1 MKCTVKQ
8 ERGNDKM
15 IKYSIRS
22 KNGGTKEVSL
32 SPLRAIRLNCLE
44 CVCWSAYEVKNCSS
58 KLCALYPFRLGKVPG
73 HKGKGNASNLI
84 EK

>member
-1 MKCTVKQ
+1 
-8 ERGNDKM
+8 M
-15 IKYSIRS
+15 IKHTIRT
-22 KNGGTKEVSL
+22 KDGGIKKVSL
-32 SPLRAIRLNCLE
+32 TLLKAIRYQCLE

-58 KLCALYPFRLGKVPG
+58 KLCALYAFRLGKVPG